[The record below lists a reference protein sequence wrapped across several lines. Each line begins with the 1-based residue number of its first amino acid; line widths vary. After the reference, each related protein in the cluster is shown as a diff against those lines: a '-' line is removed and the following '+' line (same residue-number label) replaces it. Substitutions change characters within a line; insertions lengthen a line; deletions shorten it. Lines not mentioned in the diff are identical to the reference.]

1 MKLVILIKL
10 YQTPVDYNTINIKWL
25 MITITAAQQRNS
37 KYLIVDAM
45 IRRTQSSRRDD
56 TLTKIIGSRCEPLEQ
71 GHSKGVQRRIN
82 SQSLLATGFITLSP
96 QQAKGNETTLAF
108 TQHLTLRCA
117 RPE

>member
-25 MITITAAQQRNS
+25 MITITDAQQQNS

-45 IRRTQSSRRDD
+45 IRRTQSYRDD
-56 TLTKIIGSRCEPLEQ
+56 TLTKTLGSRCEPLEQ

-82 SQSLLATGFITLSP
+82 CQSLLATGFITLSP
-96 QQAKGNETTLAF
+96 QQAKGNETTLLS
-108 TQHLTLRCA
+108 HNI
-117 RPE
+117 